1 MSINK
6 LREIMACLR
15 DPNGGCP
22 WDLEQDFRSIAP
34 YAIEEAYEVVDAIEN
49 GTLEDLCEELGDL
62 LLQVVFHSQ
71 IAAEQDAFTFDDV
84 VDAICN
90 KMTRRHPH
98 VFSSQVVTDADD
110 VKRVW
115 ETEKQKERDNKGAQ
129 SSVLDGI
136 PIGMPAL
143 TRAVKQGK
151 KAAKVGF
158 DWPEAAPVFDKIDE
172 ELAELKAELAAS
184 QPNKKAVE
192 SELGDVLHAVSQ
204 LARKIKVDPE
214 TALRGTNQRFESRF
228 KSLESQA
235 LIDDE
240 KLASLSLEQLEQRW
254 QLAKQRIAEKSGL

>member
-1 MSINK
+1 MSIEK

-22 WDLEQDFRSIAP
+22 WDLQQDFRSIAP

-49 GTLEDLCEELGDL
+49 GTLEDVCDELGDL

-71 IAAEQDAFTFDDV
+71 MASEQGAFTFDDV
-84 VDAICN
+84 VEGICN

-98 VFSSQVVTDADD
+98 VFSTAEVSDADD

-115 ETEKQKERDNKGAQ
+115 EAEKQKERDAKGVQ

-143 TRAVKQGK
+143 TRAIKQGK

-158 DWPEAAPVFDKIDE
+158 DWPEATPVFDKIDE

-184 QPNKKAVE
+184 QPNAQAVE
-192 SELGDVLHAVSQ
+192 NELGDVLHAVSQ
-204 LARKIKVDPE
+204 LARKLKVDPE
-214 TALRGTNQRFESRF
+214 TALRGTNQRFETRF
-228 KSLESQA
+228 RQVEQQAGLDDIELASMTLDQLES
-235 LIDDE
+235 
-240 KLASLSLEQLEQRW
+240 RW
-254 QLAKQRIAEKSGL
+254 QQAKQKVSENG